1 MKRIRKERKRGR
13 VTERGRVRERERE
26 IQRRQE
32 EGQIDQQ
39 IKEGRK

>member
-13 VTERGRVRERERE
+13 VRETGRVREWEGER
-26 IQRRQE
+26 QRRQE

-39 IKEGRK
+39 IREGRK